1 MRARKHAILAR
12 AGERVLDLERR
23 AHMHSGYDDWIAA
36 GLNNAYLA
44 SIGTYSECVPG
55 FERLL
60 KQNNDELLPFY
71 AAVRR
76 VSHDAHARQALCAS
90 QSAPALRPP
99 ASATANAAATATAVP
114 GR

>member
-1 MRARKHAILAR
+1 
-12 AGERVLDLERR
+12 
-23 AHMHSGYDDWIAA
+23 MHSGYDDWIDA

-60 KQNNDELLPFY
+60 KQNNDELPPFY

-76 VSHDAHARQALCAS
+76 VSRDAHARRACC
-90 QSAPALRPP
+90 APASRRP
-99 ASATANAAATATAVP
+99 
-114 GR
+114 R